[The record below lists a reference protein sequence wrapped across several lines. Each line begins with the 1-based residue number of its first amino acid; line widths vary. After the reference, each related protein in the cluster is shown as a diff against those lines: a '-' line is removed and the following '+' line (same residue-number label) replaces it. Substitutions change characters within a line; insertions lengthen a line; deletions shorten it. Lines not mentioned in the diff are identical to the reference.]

1 MISRRLLLSSTLLCA
16 AGYAIAGGPPSLAS
30 ASASGFGAP
39 GSRASASQGAAENAG
54 RWFKGNTHTHTL
66 NSDGDSSPDDVVR
79 WYRDHKYQFLVLTDH
94 NYLTSV
100 DGLNALHGADD
111 KFLVIK
117 GEEVSSGFQSKPLHI
132 NALNPDRVV
141 AASREG
147 STVAEVLQKNVDA
160 IRMAGGVPH
169 VNHPNFGWAI
179 TADDLASVRN
189 NKLFEVYNGHP
200 MVNNAGGSG
209 HPSLEQ
215 TWDALLSRGIVLFGL
230 ATDDAHEF
238 KKLDDLSSSRPGMGW
253 VMVRAEKLDAKAI
266 VAAIDRGDF
275 YASTGVE
282 LAAYEA
288 SPTAITIKVKPRLWG
303 SQPSDNMWA
312 GYRITFIG
320 KGGTVLRE
328 IDGTDATYTVK
339 GSEGYVRARIT
350 QSDGKAAWT
359 QPVMVGK

>member
-1 MISRRLLLSSTLLCA
+1 MNAPRFVLVAAVIA
-16 AGYAIAGGPPSLAS
+16 AGAYAVATGAQAPVPAATAGAL
-30 ASASGFGAP
+30 
-39 GSRASASQGAAENAG
+39 

-66 NSDGDSSPDDVVR
+66 NSDGDSTPDDVVR
-79 WYRDHKYQFLVLTDH
+79 WYRDHKYNFLVLTDH

-111 KFLVIK
+111 KFLVVK
-117 GEEVSSGFQSKPLHI
+117 GEEVSSGFQGKPLHI
-132 NALNPDRVV
+132 NGLNPDRLIT
-141 AASREG
+141 ASRAG
-147 STVAEVLQKNVDA
+147 SSVAEVLQNNVDA

-179 TADDLASVRN
+179 TPDDLGALRN

-215 TWDALLSRGIVLFGL
+215 TWDALLSRGILLFGL

-266 VAAIDRGDF
+266 VAALERGAF

-282 LAAYEA
+282 LADYQA
-288 SPTAITIKVKPRLWG
+288 SATSVTVKVKPRPWG
-303 SQPSDNMWA
+303 TQPSDNMWA
-312 GYRITFIG
+312 GYRIQFVG
-320 KGGTVLRE
+320 KGGVVLQE
-328 IDGTDATYTVK
+328 VDGTDATYTIK
-339 GSEGYVRARIT
+339 GSEGYVRARVT
-350 QSDGKAAWT
+350 QSDGKMAWT
-359 QPVMVGK
+359 QPVMLSARP